1 MEKFY
6 FTSESVSEGHPDKV
20 CDQISDS
27 ILDAILSQDP
37 KARVACETL
46 ATTDLVVVAG
56 EITADAKVDYEKI
69 DDYNYLFEGKTLLND
84 ACRVVGLDTNAFDEY
99 RGDADSLAGLIL
111 EIRGRF
117 PKKGME
123 ILTDSCTFKVTAV
136 NKKRIEQ
143 VQLTLPKF

>member
-56 EITADAKVDYEKI
+56 EITADATVDYEQIVRSTLKRIGYTDKKFGIEADSCEVKVKI
-69 DDYNYLFEGKTLLND
+69 DQQSPDISQGVSSGEGLHTEQGAGD
-84 ACRVVGLDTNAFDEY
+84 QGMMFGL
-99 RGDADSLAGLIL
+99 SLIH
-111 EIRGRF
+111 I
-117 PKKGME
+117 
-123 ILTDSCTFKVTAV
+123 
-136 NKKRIEQ
+136 
-143 VQLTLPKF
+143 